1 MKTFILFA
9 ASCLSISILSCN
21 ANSGT
26 DSKEAAT
33 DQNEKKFDNSSIEKD
48 ADFAVEAADGGLLEV
63 QLGNLAL
70 TNASS
75 AEVKQFGQM
84 MIEGHSKAAEE
95 LEKIVTTKNIT
106 IPAALSNKAQK
117 IMNDLS
123 QKKGSAFD
131 EDYMSLM
138 VEDHEEDIKEFKREV
153 DNGKDAEMKAWAA
166 SKISI
171 LEHHLSAA
179 KDAKEHLKNKQ

>member
-1 MKTFILFA
+1 MKTCIIFTAWLCTAI
-9 ASCLSISILSCN
+9 ISCN
-21 ANSGT
+21 GNSNS

-33 DQNEKKFDNSSIEKD
+33 DQNEKKFDNSSLEKD
-48 ADFAVEAADGGLLEV
+48 ADFAVKAADGGLLEV

-75 AEVKQFGQM
+75 PEVKQFGQM
-84 MIEGHSKAAEE
+84 MIDDHSKANQE
-95 LEKIVTTKNIT
+95 LQKLAASKNIT
-106 IPAALSNKAQK
+106 IPAVLSSKAQK
-117 IMNDLS
+117 MMDDLS

-131 EDYMSLM
+131 EDYISMM

-153 DNGKDAEMKAWAA
+153 DQGKDAEMKAWAA

-171 LEHHLSAA
+171 LEHHLSVA
-179 KDAKEHLKNKQ
+179 KDAKEHVKNKQ